1 VTSLIKPPA
10 CERSFDRAKIR
21 RVLSVHEIESLRR
34 SNAMAPLSQSHV
46 RELIDACAEMARE
59 RQAIAD
65 VLVDLPTSF
74 AEVRTALNQLQQIVV
89 R

>member
-1 VTSLIKPPA
+1 
-10 CERSFDRAKIR
+10 
-21 RVLSVHEIESLRR
+21 VLSIHEIESLRR

-59 RQAIAD
+59 RQAIAE

-74 AEVRTALNQLQQIVV
+74 AEVRKALNQLQQIVV
-89 R
+89 V

>member
-1 VTSLIKPPA
+1 
-10 CERSFDRAKIR
+10 
-21 RVLSVHEIESLRR
+21 
-34 SNAMAPLSQSHV
+34 MAPLSQSHV

-59 RQAIAD
+59 RQAIAE

-74 AEVRTALNQLQQIVV
+74 AEVRKALNQLQQIVV